1 MVKTEADVFRA
12 TPVTVYQKG
21 LGPRYQKQFF
31 TGVPYKSCS
40 ENVCKVNA
48 K

>member
-21 LGPRYQKQFF
+21 LDPGYHKRSF
-31 TGVPYKSCS
+31 TGIPYKSCS